1 MTAQSRAG
9 AAFRLVGVIA
19 VEAVAVF
26 ALHRLGTVPGFSPDW
41 SDLGGWLATA
51 TPEEAI
57 ATTLRL
63 VALVLAWWL
72 LVTTVLYALGRIA
85 GLVGLVRSVEWAT
98 LPMVRRLADRAAAV
112 SLAVITVAAPAVAVI
127 APLPAVEH
135 TTAGQTA
142 KDPNLAPPFPQPPE
156 VTRVSPPGTVDPALP
171 PPVPLPQSGEV
182 AYTPTPAGSEGT
194 WAPPLAPPARRA
206 VVRAGTSSPA
216 QQQVEVPSEHVVV
229 PGDNLWIISERHL
242 EQVTGRGDLSDRE
255 VANYWVTVIE
265 ANRNRVR
272 SGDPD
277 LIYPGEVIVLPPIS
291 QGES

>member
-1 MTAQSRAG
+1 MTAQSRSG
-9 AAFRLVGVIA
+9 AAFRLVGAIA
-19 VEAVAVF
+19 VEAIAVF
-26 ALHRLGTVPGFSPDW
+26 ALHRLGNVTGFSPDW

-85 GLVGLVRSVEWAT
+85 GLAGLVRSVEWAT

-112 SLAVITVAAPAVAVI
+112 SLAVMTVAAPAVAVI
-127 APLPAVEH
+127 APLPALEH
-135 TTAGQTA
+135 TSGQTA
-142 KDPNLAPPFPQPPE
+142 EDTKLAPPFPQPPQ

-171 PPVPLPQSGEV
+171 TPVPVPQSGED

-206 VVRAGTSSPA
+206 VIRAATSSPA

-229 PGDNLWIISERHL
+229 PGDNLWIIAERHL
-242 EQVTGRGDLSDRE
+242 EQVTERGDLSDRE
-255 VANYWVTVIE
+255 VANYWVAVIE